1 MPMYSWIEYGHAYL
15 KTSGSLWQY
24 YRDESA
30 LDVNNYISDFRAY
43 NNNSSRLKFKQ
54 QMTGESKNG
63 GSKNVKIIVSLK
75 DISKLQRILVT
86 PLINCEI
93 TL

>member
-1 MPMYSWIEYGHAYL
+1 MPMYSSIEYGHAYL
-15 KTSGSLWQY
+15 KTSGSLWQH

-30 LDVNNYISDFRAY
+30 LDANNYISDFRAY

>member
-1 MPMYSWIEYGHAYL
+1 M

-75 DISKLQRILVT
+75 DISKLQRMLVT

>member
-1 MPMYSWIEYGHAYL
+1 M

-30 LDVNNYISDFRAY
+30 LDANNYISDFHAY

-54 QMTGESKNG
+54 QMIGEAKNG
-63 GSKNVKIIVSLK
+63 GSKNVTIMVSLK
-75 DISKLQRILVT
+75 YISKLWRILAT